1 MVAWIVPTTFLLGVW
16 LFSLVAK
23 PTTFTGPKRG
33 SGYVKSGVLDLMVV
47 GVSGELP
54 DHVLQ
59 QVFA

>member
-1 MVAWIVPTTFLLGVW
+1 MIAWIVPTTFLLGVW

-33 SGYVKSGVLDLMVV
+33 NGFVKSGVLDLMVV
-47 GVSGELP
+47 GVSGELS

>member
-1 MVAWIVPTTFLLGVW
+1 MITWIVSTTFLLGVW
-16 LFSLVAK
+16 LLSLVAK

-47 GVSGELP
+47 GVSGELSG
-54 DHVLQ
+54 HVLQ